1 MNMVSLSET
10 ILREPGKRVL
20 HMVASAV
27 FEGGFC
33 EEGPRRIL
41 EMDEWGAR
49 WAREN
54 GHIKQV
60 TAPGHSRAR
69 CCYVDF
75 LNTGPSV
82 AGTLRRQL
90 SRWNSIQQ
98 LSNVTVTDILVQDGA
113 AVGAVALDII
123 SGEIVTFD
131 AGAVILA

>member
-1 MNMVSLSET
+1 
-10 ILREPGKRVL
+10 
-20 HMVASAV
+20 
-27 FEGGFC
+27 
-33 EEGPRRIL
+33 
-41 EMDEWGAR
+41 MDEWGAR

-90 SRWNSIQQ
+90 SRWNNIQR
-98 LSNVTVTDILVQDGA
+98 LSNVTVTDIVTHDGV
-113 AVGAVALDII
+113 AVGAVAFNIVN
-123 SGEIVTFD
+123 SEIGSFD
-131 AGAVILA
+131 GRAEIRSAR